1 MWKGVV
7 DSKKTKHPSKEEIK
21 RQLLESMI
29 TDGVIEFEDLNK
41 EAEEIRELKET
52 AEVIKQY
59 EDIIKMKKKKN
70 YKRRLL
76 SRKGFQKI

>member
-1 MWKGVV
+1 
-7 DSKKTKHPSKEEIK
+7 
-21 RQLLESMI
+21 MI
-29 TDGVIEFEDLNK
+29 MDGVIEFEDLNN
-41 EAEEIRELKET
+41 EAEEIREPKET

-76 SRKGFQKI
+76 SSKGF